1 VQPTPTLLRMC
12 AHSYERNSEK
22 TTRLRAERAIQGPTL
37 PASALVPTS
46 TTSMRHPFF
55 KLQFSHK

>member
-1 VQPTPTLLRMC
+1 MC

-37 PASALVPTS
+37 PALALVPTS